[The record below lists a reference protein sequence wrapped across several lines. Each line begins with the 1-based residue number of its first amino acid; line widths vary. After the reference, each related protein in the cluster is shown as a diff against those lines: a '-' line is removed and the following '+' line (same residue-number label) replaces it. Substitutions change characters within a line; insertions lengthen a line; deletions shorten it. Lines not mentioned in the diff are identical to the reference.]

1 MKSYRIGTL
10 SLCVSLVFVLSACA
24 KIGSIGSAPVAAD
37 SVMTMP
43 EAVNP
48 VCSKTAATSLSS
60 DSNVERVLDYSA
72 GLGRFTTAQLQEQS
86 KLVKVEF
93 AENPA
98 NDLERFRLILLLIHA
113 PAFREYKA
121 AATLLDDYIKHY
133 SDKDPLLNSFATIL
147 SVTLKDQINIAER
160 ESALE
165 RKLASSDKNLKL
177 LQSQLDALKTIE
189 TSIHQRD
196 LGEGQQ

>member
-10 SLCVSLVFVLSACA
+10 SLCASLVFVLSGCA
-24 KIGSIGSAPVAAD
+24 KIGAIGSAPVATE
-37 SVMTMP
+37 SVVTTP
-43 EAVNP
+43 QEVS
-48 VCSKTAATSLSS
+48 VCTKSAAMSLSS
-60 DSNVERVLDYSA
+60 DSNMERILDYSA

-86 KLVKVEF
+86 KLVKAKF

-147 SVTLKDQINIAER
+147 SVTLKDQINVAER

-196 LGEGQQ
+196 LGEGQH

>member
-10 SLCVSLVFVLSACA
+10 SLCVGLVFALSGCA
-24 KIGSIGSAPVAAD
+24 KIAAIGSAPVATE
-37 SVMTMP
+37 SVVTTP
-43 EAVNP
+43 QEVS
-48 VCSKTAATSLSS
+48 VCTKSAAMSLSS
-60 DSNVERVLDYSA
+60 DSNMERILDYSA
-72 GLGRFTTAQLQEQS
+72 ALGRFTTAQLQEQS
-86 KLVKVEF
+86 KLVKVKF

>member
-133 SDKDPLLNSFATIL
+133 GDKDPLLNSFAAIL
-147 SVTLKDQINIAER
+147 SVTLKDQINITER

>member
-1 MKSYRIGTL
+1 MKSSRIGTL
-10 SLCVSLVFVLSACA
+10 SLCASLVFVLSACD
-24 KIGSIGSAPVAAD
+24 KIGTIRSAPVATG
-37 SVMTMP
+37 SVVTTP
-43 EAVNP
+43 EEIS
-48 VCSKTAATSLSS
+48 VCSKSATMSSSS
-60 DSNVERVLDYSA
+60 DSDVQRILDYSA
-72 GLGRFTTAQLQEQS
+72 GLGRFTTAQLQEQH
-86 KLVKVEF
+86 KLVKAKF

-98 NDLERFRLILLLIHA
+98 NGLERFRLILLLIHA

-133 SDKDPLLNSFATIL
+133 NDKDPLLNSFATIL
-147 SVTLKDQINIAER
+147 SVTLKDQINVAER

-165 RKLASSDKNLKL
+165 RKLVASDKNSKL

>member
-10 SLCVSLVFVLSACA
+10 SLCAGLVFALSGCA
-24 KIGSIGSAPVAAD
+24 KIAAIGSAPVATE
-37 SVMTMP
+37 SVVTTP
-43 EAVNP
+43 QEVS
-48 VCSKTAATSLSS
+48 VCTKSAAMSLSS
-60 DSNVERVLDYSA
+60 DSNMERILDYSA

-86 KLVKVEF
+86 KLVKAKF

-165 RKLASSDKNLKL
+165 RKLAASDKNLKL